1 MLKNQNNKSLLRY
14 SGQKVISL
22 SSSSC
27 SSSCNGTS
35 DSSFENDLTLKDKDK
50 FQAMVEQ
57 A

>member
-1 MLKNQNNKSLLRY
+1 MKNQNNKSLLRY

-27 SSSCNGTS
+27 LSSCDGTS
-35 DSSFENDLTLKDKDK
+35 DSSFENDLTHKDNDK